1 MLSRLAT
8 IARIAMAG
16 SDLERAMSRLIAR
29 DRAMPSAILPKAAPA
44 SHAGTERWAD

>member
-1 MLSRLAT
+1 VLSRLAT